1 MRKLFLSLCL
11 LCLMGLP
18 RAFADERHDV
28 RLNNYGKNK
37 ETISIL
43 GAYDSEICRIEAV
56 LAEVDDNGFYTIDLS
71 IENLDDVYILY
82 IFGNLY
88 SKSQLRT
95 QFDPSI
101 FYSSGFKE
109 EITQNSSLLFP
120 RQQPYLRLYPG
131 YKEFVTLQGKEGEGP
146 FECTIPL
153 YFAKPAGWLFK
164 RHSLMD
170 MRIESLNFIV
180 DIQPLPAYVAL
191 KESVSQMLTSLSQVK
206 FTECKHSKKHEP
218 ALEDQRAKI
227 RGSLDSLA
235 RLVTVEMEKRTP
247 GSKRYEEF
255 KALRTSLQEFNVDQ
269 IQVEECKVTE
279 RLCSCPPRIAEMSLR
294 QISYRMEELYLRIH
308 NGESTKDQVIAEVRA
323 LKVHSGHIRRDPERL
338 KSGINRY
345 YERINSL

>member
-28 RLNNYGKNK
+28 RLNNYGKDK

-56 LAEVDDNGFYTIDLS
+56 LTKVDDNGFYTIDLS

-82 IFGNLY
+82 IFGGLY

-95 QFDPSI
+95 EFDPSI

-109 EITQNSSLLFP
+109 EITQNSSLLLQ
-120 RQQPYLRLYPG
+120 RKQGYMRLNPG
-131 YKEFVTLQGKEGEGP
+131 YKEYVTVDGKEGDGP

-153 YFAKPAGWLFK
+153 YFAKPAGRLFK
-164 RHSLMD
+164 RHQLMD
-170 MRIESLNFIV
+170 VRIESLNFIV
-180 DIQPLPAYVAL
+180 DIKPLPAYVSM
-191 KESVSQMLTSLSQVK
+191 KESVDQMMESLSQVK
-206 FTECKHSKKHEP
+206 YTECKHSKKHQP
-218 ALEDQRAKI
+218 DLADQRAKT

-255 KALRTSLQEFNVDQ
+255 KALKTSLETFDVDQ
-269 IQVEECKVTE
+269 IPVEECKVTD
-279 RLCSCPPRIAEMSLR
+279 RICSCPPRIAEMTLR

-323 LKVHSGHIRRDPERL
+323 LKVHAGHIRRDPEHL

>member
-1 MRKLFLSLCL
+1 MRRLFLSLCM
-11 LCLMGLP
+11 LCLLGLP
-18 RAFADERHDV
+18 GALADERHDV

-56 LAEVDDNGFYTIDLS
+56 LTEVDDNGFYTIDLS

-82 IFGNLY
+82 VFGNLY
-88 SKSQLRT
+88 SKSQLRS
-95 QFDPSI
+95 QFSPSI
-101 FYSSGFKE
+101 FYSRGFKE
-109 EITQNSSLLFP
+109 EITQNSSLLLQ
-120 RQQPYLRLYPG
+120 RKQPYLRLNPG
-131 YKEFVTLQGKEGEGP
+131 YKEFVTVDGKEGDDP

-170 MRIESLNFIV
+170 VRIESLNFIV
-180 DIQPLPAYVAL
+180 DIKPEPAYVAL
-191 KESVSQMLTSLSQVK
+191 KESVDQMLESVAKVK
-206 FTECKHSKKHEP
+206 YTECKHAKKHQP
-218 ALEDQRAKI
+218 DLADQRAKT

-235 RLVTVEMEKRTP
+235 RLAAAEMEKRTP

-255 KALRTSLQEFNVDQ
+255 KALKTSLEEVEVDR
-269 IQVEECKVTE
+269 IPVEECKVSD
-279 RLCSCPPRIAEMSLR
+279 RLCSCPPRIADMTLK

-308 NGESTKDQVIAEVRA
+308 NGESTKDQVISEVRA
-323 LKVHSGHIRRDPERL
+323 LKVHSGHIRRDPDRL